1 MRGAPVKAA
10 CPREPGAWR
19 RRVGVGRGPGG
30 GRAYACETFRVSANS
45 SSPAGQQNAATDAVK
60 DSAFMKACRREPVPH
75 TPVWFMRQAGR
86 SLPEYR
92 KVREGTAMLESCMM
106 PELVT
111 EITLQPVRRHKVD
124 AAIYFSDIVVPLKAI
139 GIDLDIKPGI
149 GPVVANPIRS
159 RADLAQLRDLTPD
172 DVRYVTEAIGMLTA
186 ELGST
191 PLIGF
196 AGAPFTLAS
205 YLVEGGPSRNH
216 EHTKALMYGD
226 PQLWADLLD
235 RLAEITG
242 AFLKVQIE
250 AGASAVQ
257 LFDSWVG
264 ALAPADY
271 RRSVMPASQKVFDAV
286 ASYGVPRIHF
296 GVGTGELLGLMG
308 EAGADVM
315 GVDWRVPMDEAVRRV
330 GPGKALQ
337 GNLDPAVLFSTREAI
352 EAKTDEVLDAA
363 SGVEGHIFNL
373 GHGVLP
379 STDPDALTRLVEH
392 VHTRTAR

>member
-1 MRGAPVKAA
+1 M
-10 CPREPGAWR
+10 
-19 RRVGVGRGPGG
+19 
-30 GRAYACETFRVSANS
+30 SANDR
-45 SSPAGQQNAATDAVK
+45 PQGQQTK
-60 DSAFMKACRREPVPH
+60 QQSRTYDSAFLKACRREPVPH

-86 SLPEYR
+86 SLPEYL
-92 KVREGTAMLESCMM
+92 KVREGIPMLESCMR

-139 GIDLDIKPGI
+139 GLDLDIKPGV
-149 GPVVANPIRS
+149 GPVVADPIRT
-159 RADLAQLRDLTPD
+159 RADLDRLRDLTPE
-172 DVRYVTEAIGMLTA
+172 DVHYVTEAIGMLTE
-186 ELGST
+186 ELGDT

-205 YLVEGGPSRNH
+205 YLVEGGPSRSH
-216 EHTKALMYGD
+216 ERTKAMMYGD

-235 RLAEITG
+235 RLAEITS

-271 RRSVMPASQKVFDAV
+271 RRSVMPASVKVFDAV
-286 ASYGVPRIHF
+286 AGYGVPRIHF

-308 EAGADVM
+308 EAGADVV
-315 GVDWRVPMDEAVRRV
+315 GVDWRVPLDEAARRV

-337 GNLDPAVLFSTREAI
+337 GNLDPAVLFAGREVV
-352 EAKTDEVLDAA
+352 EAKTDEVLAA
-363 SGVEGHIFNL
+363 AKNLDGHVFNL
-373 GHGVLP
+373 GHGVMP
-379 STDPDALTRLVEH
+379 SMDPDALTRLVDY
-392 VHTRTAR
+392 VHTRTAV

>member
-1 MRGAPVKAA
+1 M
-10 CPREPGAWR
+10 
-19 RRVGVGRGPGG
+19 
-30 GRAYACETFRVSANS
+30 SATERPS
-45 SSPAGQQNAATDAVK
+45 GQQQTGRPAANPCA
-60 DSAFMKACRREPVPH
+60 DSAFLRACRREPVPH

-92 KVREGTAMLESCMM
+92 KVREGTAMLESCMR
-106 PELVT
+106 PDLVT
-111 EITLQPVRRHKVD
+111 EITLQPVRRHRVD

-139 GIDLDIKPGI
+139 GIDLDIKPGV
-149 GPVVANPIRS
+149 GPVVERPIRS
-159 RADLAQLRDLTPD
+159 RADLEQLRPLDPD
-172 DVRYVTEAIGMLTA
+172 DVKYVTEAVGSLVG
-186 ELGST
+186 ELGAT

-226 PQLWADLLD
+226 PELWADLLD
-235 RLAEITG
+235 RLADIT
-242 AFLKVQIE
+242 ATFLTVQIE

-271 RRSVMPASQKVFDAV
+271 RRSVMPASTKVFEAV
-286 ASYGVPRIHF
+286 AGYGVPRIHF
-296 GVGTGELLGLMG
+296 GVGTGELLGLLG
-308 EAGADVM
+308 EAGADVV
-315 GVDWRVPMDEAVRRV
+315 GADWRVPLDEAARRV

-337 GNLDPAVLFSTREAI
+337 GNLDPAVLFAPREAV
-352 EAKTDEVLDAA
+352 EAKAAEVLDAA
-363 SGVEGHIFNL
+363 QGLEGHIFNL

-379 STDPDALTRLVEH
+379 TTDPDALTRLVEY
-392 VHTRTAR
+392 VHTHTAR

>member
-1 MRGAPVKAA
+1 M
-10 CPREPGAWR
+10 
-19 RRVGVGRGPGG
+19 
-30 GRAYACETFRVSANS
+30 SAMD
-45 SSPAGQQNAATDAVK
+45 SPQGQQTK
-60 DSAFMKACRREPVPH
+60 QQSRTYDSAFLKACRREPVPH

-86 SLPEYR
+86 SLPEYL
-92 KVREGTAMLESCMM
+92 KVREGIPMLESCMR

-139 GIDLDIKPGI
+139 GLDLDIKPGV
-149 GPVVANPIRS
+149 GPVVADPIRT
-159 RADLAQLRDLTPD
+159 RADLDRLRDLTPE
-172 DVRYVTEAIGMLTA
+172 DVHYVTEAIGMLTE
-186 ELGST
+186 ELGDT

-205 YLVEGGPSRNH
+205 YLVEGGPSRSH

-235 RLAEITG
+235 RLAEITS

-271 RRSVMPASQKVFDAV
+271 RRSVMPASVKVFDAV
-286 ASYGVPRIHF
+286 ADYGVPRIHF

-308 EAGADVM
+308 EAGADVV
-315 GVDWRVPMDEAVRRV
+315 GVDWRVPLDEAARRV

-337 GNLDPAVLFSTREAI
+337 GNLDPAVLFASREVV
-352 EAKTDEVLDAA
+352 EAKTDEVLAA
-363 SGVEGHIFNL
+363 AKDLEGHVFNL
-373 GHGVLP
+373 GHGVMP
-379 STDPDALTRLVEH
+379 AMDPDALSRLVEYVH
-392 VHTRTAR
+392 VRTAR